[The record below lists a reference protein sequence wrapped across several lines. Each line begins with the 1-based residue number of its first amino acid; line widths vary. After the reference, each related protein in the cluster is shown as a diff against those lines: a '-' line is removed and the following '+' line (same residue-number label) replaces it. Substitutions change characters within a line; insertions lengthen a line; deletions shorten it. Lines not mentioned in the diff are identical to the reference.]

1 MGDVI
6 NLRSRAGGSGG
17 DSQVWASPP
26 ELELFQSQLAANTY
40 ISSWSG
46 PSATEIA
53 AAIDETIDLYKSLGV
68 DLSSNQTDPGTK
80 KQSLRMAT
88 ERELTDA
95 KLEAVEA
102 RVEARL
108 AGIEGK
114 IDRLLDRVEDSVSA
128 SKEAKTEASLAK
140 TAAGNTKWNI
150 LFTGL
155 TVLALVIAVWAIWN
169 QGMELVA
176 GLLSVNSTAGQ

>member
-1 MGDVI
+1 MGEVVQM
-6 NLRSRAGGSGG
+6 RGGGSGAANDG
-17 DSQVWASPP
+17 VISPIVVGESKP
-26 ELELFQSQLAANTY
+26 VGNGSTESGFKLAAEAFAAELSVY
-40 ISSWSG
+40 G
-46 PSATEIA
+46 AGVSAGGHDPA
-53 AAIDETIDLYKSLGV
+53 KPKQGV
-68 DLSSNQTDPGTK
+68 K
-80 KQSLRMAT
+80 MAT

-114 IDRLLDRVEDSVSA
+114 IDRLLDRVEDSVTA
-128 SKEAKTEASLAK
+128 SKEAKAEATLAK

-155 TVLALVIAVWAIWN
+155 TVAALLIAMWAIWS

-176 GLLSVNSTAGQ
+176 GMFSVNPPAYPPSQ

>member
-1 MGDVI
+1 
-6 NLRSRAGGSGG
+6 
-17 DSQVWASPP
+17 
-26 ELELFQSQLAANTY
+26 
-40 ISSWSG
+40 
-46 PSATEIA
+46 
-53 AAIDETIDLYKSLGV
+53 
-68 DLSSNQTDPGTK
+68 
-80 KQSLRMAT
+80 MAT

-114 IDRLLDRVEDSVSA
+114 IDRILDRVEASVTA
-128 SKEAKTEASLAK
+128 AGEAKEEARLAK

-155 TVLALVIAVWAIWN
+155 TVLALLLAMWAIWN

-176 GLLSVNSTAGQ
+176 GMFSVNPTSGSPPQ